1 MYAKPVNIFYIY
13 LYYTY
18 LESVQSV
25 ANRRPHLAPFNLL
38 PIIFVSES
46 TVVLRVQL
54 SSGILISST

>member
-46 TVVLRVQL
+46 TVVLRVL